1 MDKANDVYN
10 IQNDNKSVIKEYNVL
25 WYNTEVWMREHYIEA
40 EPLKQC
46 KVNNCNFTTDKSLIT
61 KSAAVVFCISCP
73 GMPKAPPISRAKL
86 PLNQVWLFHSVES
99 PINIPKHDK
108 NYRNK
113 EWLNA
118 MNWSMNYRIDSD
130 IPFPYGVLK
139 PRTIPRTRN
148 YTAIFQRKTKS
159 AAWIVSHCRTESK
172 RETYIAEM
180 RKNGFDID
188 IYGACGKRLT
198 EDPEQLINKDYKFY
212 LGFENS
218 LCKDYVTE
226 KFFTYYSYDTI
237 VVVRGG
243 ADYSY
248 LLPNATFIDTS
259 QFKTVKDIPFPYG
272 VLKPRTIPRTRNYT
286 AIFQRK
292 TKSAAWIVS
301 HCRTES
307 KRETYIA
314 EMRKNGFDID
324 IYGACGKRLTEDPEQ
339 LINKDYKFYLGF
351 ENSLCK
357 DYVTEKFFTYYSYDT
372 IVVVR
377 GGADYSYLL
386 PNSTFIDTSQFKT
399 VKELVSFLTKVGSS
413 EELYTNYLRN
423 KEKYLSIF
431 RPINPFCE
439 LCEKLNNVN
448 NYRKTH
454 QSIITSLFENA
465 CHEPIDI
472 H

>member
-10 IQNDNKSVIKEYNVL
+10 IQNDNKSVIKEYYVL

-46 KVNNCNFTTDKSLIT
+46 KINNCNFTTDKSLIT

-172 RETYIAEM
+172 RETFVAEM
-180 RKNGFDID
+180 RKNGLDID

-198 EDPEQLINKDYKFY
+198 EDPEQLINRDYKFY

-248 LLPNATFIDTS
+248 LLPNDTFIDTAK
-259 QFKTVKDIPFPYG
+259 FK
-272 VLKPRTIPRTRNYT
+272 
-286 AIFQRK
+286 
-292 TKSAAWIVS
+292 S
-301 HCRTES
+301 
-307 KRETYIA
+307 
-314 EMRKNGFDID
+314 
-324 IYGACGKRLTEDPEQ
+324 
-339 LINKDYKFYLGF
+339 
-351 ENSLCK
+351 
-357 DYVTEKFFTYYSYDT
+357 
-372 IVVVR
+372 
-377 GGADYSYLL
+377 
-386 PNSTFIDTSQFKT
+386 

-413 EELYTNYLRN
+413 EELYTKYLRN

-431 RPINPFCE
+431 RPINPYCE

-448 NYRKTH
+448 NYIYRKTH
-454 QSIITSLFENA
+454 HSIISSLFENA
-465 CHEPIDI
+465 CHEPNDI
-472 H
+472 Y